1 VSKHI
6 IADIVSEDPKV
17 LDDQAAILEALTL
30 AAKAANATILR
41 TVSHKFDPQGVTAFI
56 LLAESHISIHT
67 WPELNR
73 AAVDIYTCGTH
84 TDPESGLEALLSH
97 LMAKMRDETSHP
109 KGHIKKCH
117 KAPPISSHDVV

>member
-1 VSKHI
+1 MSKHI

-97 LMAKMRDETSHP
+97 LMAKCVTKQAIQRGT
-109 KGHIKKCH
+109 
-117 KAPPISSHDVV
+117 